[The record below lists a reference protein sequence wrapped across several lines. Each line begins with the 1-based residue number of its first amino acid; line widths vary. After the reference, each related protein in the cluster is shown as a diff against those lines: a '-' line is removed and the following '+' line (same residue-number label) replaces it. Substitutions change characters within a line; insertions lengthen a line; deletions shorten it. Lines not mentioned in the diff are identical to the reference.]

1 MGVIMEKII
10 VRKKIVIGANSRFA
24 MSVANIE
31 FHTLNEYLMHYGKDY
46 ILSELFME
54 DKEIIGIIQEQYLEQ
69 LTTEKSDLFSL
80 MYKLN
85 DDFALLITEHIY
97 LYHLEKQFN
106 IGGESLT
113 DWYYVNSEKYI
124 GDAWWFDDDEILNDI
139 GNLSITNFIKKYKG
153 Y

>member
-1 MGVIMEKII
+1 MEKII

-24 MSVANIE
+24 MSVADIE

-46 ILSELFME
+46 VLSELFME
-54 DKEIIGIIQEQYLEQ
+54 DKETIGKIKDQYSEQ

-80 MYKLN
+80 MYKVN

-106 IGGESLT
+106 IAGESLI

-124 GDAWWFDDDEILNDI
+124 GDAWWFDDEEILNDI
-139 GNLSITNFIKKYKG
+139 ENLSITNFFKKYKG